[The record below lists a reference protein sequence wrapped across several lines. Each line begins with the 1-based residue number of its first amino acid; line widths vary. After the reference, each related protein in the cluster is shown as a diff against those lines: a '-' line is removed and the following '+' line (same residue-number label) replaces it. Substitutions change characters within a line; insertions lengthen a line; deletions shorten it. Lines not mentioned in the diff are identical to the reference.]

1 MSLSD
6 HIGSR
11 LDGPLSA
18 MRRQA
23 IALAVAAASA
33 VGAVFYGLSAARLA
47 LEPLVGDIPAR
58 LLVALAFAAVAVA
71 ALLLPRL
78 FHSESV
84 IARAREEAD
93 ALARD
98 GKIAMIVEAMMM
110 GFALSSRGKSRQESR
125 QDSD

>member
-6 HIGSR
+6 YIGSS

-18 MRRQA
+18 VRRQT
-23 IALAVAAASA
+23 IAVAVAAASA
-33 VGAVFYGLSAARLA
+33 VGAVFYGLSAALLA
-47 LEPLVGDIPAR
+47 LEPLVGDISAR
-58 LLVALAFAAVAVA
+58 LIVAAAFAAVAAA

-78 FHSESV
+78 FHGEST
-84 IARAREEAD
+84 RGEAE

-110 GFALSSRGKSRQESR
+110 GFALSSRGKNRQESR